1 MNKSSSLLILV
12 HNEIDTIENEIVEIN
27 KFLINNSNSELV
39 IVQDGS
45 TDGTYEK
52 LNELKVK
59 YNFILNSLKE
69 RRGYTQ
75 AFIDGVNSC
84 SGNTIL
90 FSDSGGKYNFKNIQ
104 KFLNMFKLKN
114 LDLLAGYRVKRKD
127 KFLRRFLSFFYSKL
141 CNILFWN
148 NFKDLDCGFK
158 VFKKSKLLLI
168 LENYKFTKSLLT
180 SQLFIYFIKK
190 KSNIYQLPI
199 EYLEIKDR
207 KSRGIPMNKIL
218 IISILSITNLFKI
231 RLNLNKKSD
240 LN

>member
-1 MNKSSSLLILV
+1 MNKNTSLLLLV

-27 KFLINNSNSELV
+27 KYLRNNSNSELV

-52 LNELKVK
+52 LNELKTK
-59 YNFILNSLKE
+59 YNFILNSLEE

-75 AFIDGVNSC
+75 AFIDGVNTC
-84 SGNTIL
+84 SGNIIL
-90 FSDSGGKYNFKNIQ
+90 FSDSGGKYNFQNIE
-104 KFLNMFKLKN
+104 KFLNMFNLKN
-114 LDLLAGYRVKRKD
+114 LDLLAGHRVKRKD
-127 KFLRRFLSFFYSKL
+127 KFLRRFLSFSYSKL

-158 VFKKSKLLLI
+158 VFNKSKLLLI

>member
-1 MNKSSSLLILV
+1 MNKNISLLLLV
-12 HNEIDTIENEIVEIN
+12 HNEIDTIENEIVQIN
-27 KFLINNSNSELV
+27 KFLSNNSNSELV

-45 TDGTYEK
+45 SDGTYEK
-52 LNELKVK
+52 LNELKAK

-75 AFIDGVNSC
+75 AFIDGVNIC

-90 FSDSGGKYNFKNIQ
+90 FSDSGGKYNFQNIQ

-158 VFKKSKLLLI
+158 VFNKSKLLLI
-168 LENYKFTKSLLT
+168 LKNYKFTKSLLT

-190 KSNIYQLPI
+190 KWNIYQLPI

-218 IISILSITNLFKI
+218 IIAFATIANLFKI
-231 RLNLNKKSD
+231 KLNLNKISD

>member
-1 MNKSSSLLILV
+1 MNKNTSLLLLV

>member
-27 KFLINNSNSELV
+27 KFLRNNSNSELV

-90 FSDSGGKYNFKNIQ
+90 FSDSGGKYSFQNIQ

-114 LDLLAGYRVKRKD
+114 LDLLAGYRIKRKD
-127 KFLRRFLSFFYSKL
+127 KYLRRFLSFFYSKL

-148 NFKDLDCGFK
+148 NYKDLDCGFK
-158 VFKKSKLLLI
+158 VFNKSKLLLI
-168 LENYKFTKSLLT
+168 LKNYKFTKSLLT

-190 KSNIYQLPI
+190 KWNIYQLPI
-199 EYLEIKDR
+199 KYLEIKNR

-218 IISILSITNLFKI
+218 IISFLSITNLFKI

>member
-104 KFLNMFKLKN
+104 NFLNFYKLKN

>member
-1 MNKSSSLLILV
+1 MNKNTSLLLLV

-27 KFLINNSNSELV
+27 KYLRNNSNSELV

-52 LNELKVK
+52 LNELKTK
-59 YNFILNSLKE
+59 YNFILNSLEE

-75 AFIDGVNSC
+75 AFIDGVNTC
-84 SGNTIL
+84 SGNIIL
-90 FSDSGGKYNFKNIQ
+90 FSDSGGKYNFQNIE
-104 KFLNMFKLKN
+104 KFLNMFNLKN
-114 LDLLAGYRVKRKD
+114 LDLLAGHRVKRKD
-127 KFLRRFLSFFYSKL
+127 KFLRRFLSFSYSKL

>member
-27 KFLINNSNSELV
+27 KFLRNNSNSELV

-52 LNELKVK
+52 LNELKTK
-59 YNFILNSLKE
+59 YNFILNSLEE

-114 LDLLAGYRVKRKD
+114 LDLLAGYRIKRKD
-127 KFLRRFLSFFYSKL
+127 KYLRRFLSFFYSKL

-148 NFKDLDCGFK
+148 NYKDLDCGFK
-158 VFKKSKLLLI
+158 VFNKSKLLLI
-168 LENYKFTKSLLT
+168 LKNYKFTKSLLT

-190 KSNIYQLPI
+190 KWNIYQLPI
-199 EYLEIKDR
+199 KYLEIKNR

-218 IISILSITNLFKI
+218 IISFLSITNLFKI